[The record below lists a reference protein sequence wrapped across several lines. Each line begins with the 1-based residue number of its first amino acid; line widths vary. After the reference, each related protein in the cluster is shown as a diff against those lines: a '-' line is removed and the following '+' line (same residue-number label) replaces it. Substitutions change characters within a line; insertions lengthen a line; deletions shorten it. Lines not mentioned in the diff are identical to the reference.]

1 MAQLRG
7 ISRTTQDAPPHS
19 EDKHGP
25 GRRAHRGITNKFH
38 IVASPL
44 GKGERMKVR
53 GLNCTSQLANF
64 FEPLT
69 LPSPWQGSS
78 DSYRVSHS
86 TGLTSEPTI
95 SLQAYAKSKIAF
107 AYGLS

>member
-7 ISRTTQDAPPHS
+7 ISRTTRDAPPHS

-25 GRRAHRGITNKFH
+25 GRRAYRGITNRFD

-53 GLNCTSQLANF
+53 GLNCTSQLANV
-64 FEPLT
+64 FET
-69 LPSPWQGSS
+69 LPPLSLA
-78 DSYRVSHS
+78 REKRLVSCM
-86 TGLTSEPTI
+86 TFNRPNIRTDNL
-95 SLQAYAKSKIAF
+95 A
-107 AYGLS
+107 LSVYKN